1 MKLMTAGKLL
11 VLASLLSFLAGC
23 GSDEPQDVREW
34 MAEQTKD
41 MKGKVPELPQIK
53 SLPPI
58 VYEPG
63 DAVQPF
69 AGEKLFAEE
78 AKAAQASRNGSPSS
92 VNADAYPLARV
103 PLESVRLVGTM
114 LIGKETVAIV
124 QSDRDV
130 PRKIRVGDYVG
141 QNNGRVISIKM
152 AKQQDDGEIVIKE
165 KVLDKGVW
173 VDRETRITTS
183 GQGDKK

>member
-1 MKLMTAGKLL
+1 MTHGNAGKLL
-11 VLASLLSFLAGC
+11 LLASLFVLAGC

-41 MKGKVPELPQIK
+41 LKAQIPDLPQIK

-69 AGEKLFAEE
+69 AGDKLFAEE
-78 AKAAQASRNGSPSS
+78 AKAAQEGRNGGPKQ

-103 PLESVRLVGTM
+103 PLESIRLLGTM
-114 LIGKETVAIV
+114 IVGKETIAIV
-124 QSDRDV
+124 QSDRDAS
-130 PRKIRVGDYVG
+130 RKVRIGDYIG
-141 QNNGRVISIKM
+141 QNNGRIVAIKM
-152 AKQQDDGEIVIKE
+152 ATQDDGEIVIKE

-173 VDRETRITTS
+173 VERETRITTS
-183 GQGDKK
+183 GQGEKK

>member
-1 MKLMTAGKLL
+1 MNPMTAGKALLLASLL
-11 VLASLLSFLAGC
+11 VLAGC
-23 GSDEPQDVREW
+23 GGDEPEDVRQW

-41 MKGKVPELPQIK
+41 MKGKVPDLPQIK
-53 SLPPI
+53 PLPPI

-69 AGEKLFAEE
+69 AGEKLFAGE
-78 AKAAQASRNGSPSS
+78 SPAGPNARPGMSM

-103 PLESVRLVGTM
+103 PLESIRLIGTM
-114 LIGKETVAIV
+114 TIGKQVVAVV
-124 QSDRDV
+124 QSERDS
-130 PRKIRVGDYVG
+130 PRKIRVGDYLG
-141 QNNGRVISIKM
+141 QNNGRVVAIK
-152 AKQQDDGEIVIKE
+152 ANKEDDGEVVIKE

-173 VDRETRITTS
+173 VEREARITTS

>member
-11 VLASLLSFLAGC
+11 LVTALLPFLGGC
-23 GSDEPQDVREW
+23 GSGEPDDVREW

-69 AGEKLFAEE
+69 ANEKLFADE
-78 AKAAQASRNGSPSS
+78 AKAAQEGRNGGPRM

-103 PLESVRLVGTM
+103 PVESIRLVGTM
-114 LIGKETVAIV
+114 IIGKETVAVV

-130 PRKIRVGDYVG
+130 PRKVRVGDYIG
-141 QNNGRVISIKM
+141 QNNGRIIAIKM